1 MYLLLS
7 TNWNCSIGIIAI
19 VYSAVAVIIV
29 AGLLLMLVCAAVND
43 RIYAEIEVPIN
54 VVGVGLSHS
63 EQFLLKLL
71 TFVALSSHLLC
82 LYAFRLST
90 CL

>member
-19 VYSAVAVIIV
+19 VYMAVAVISV
-29 AGLLLMLVCAAVND
+29 AGLLMLVCAAVND
-43 RIYAEIEVPIN
+43 RVYAEIEVPIN

-71 TFVALSSHLLC
+71 TFVALSSHLVC